1 MSNTILGKKLGMTQ
15 VFDQVGNAIPVTLVQ
30 AGPCIVLQVKTM
42 EKDGYNAI
50 QLGFD
55 DKKEKRTNKPEMG
68 HLARSGSTPKRH
80 IRETRV
86 DDPEN
91 YEPGQ
96 VITAGRFKNGDFID
110 ITGTSKGKGFA
121 GVMKRH
127 GFSGFKATHGTHESK
142 RGGGSLGPSADPARV
157 FKGKKM
163 PGQMGNE
170 NVTVQ
175 NLTVVDVREAQN
187 LIAIKGPVPG
197 AKNGL
202 LIINFAMKKP
212 IPDRPIQK
220 EEPAAVE
227 SPEPDDTLAAAED
240 TPPVEENTPAEKE
253 KQVQEEEQTPAEEQ
267 TTEESPAQ
275 EEDQA
280 SDENPAPETAEKV
293 PEEEK
298 PEEEPKEGKPE
309 EEEPKEESKEPKSE

>member
-15 VFDQVGNAIPVTLVQ
+15 IFDQVGNAIPVTLIQ
-30 AGPCIVLQVKTM
+30 AGPCTVLQVKSA

-55 DKKEKRTNKPEMG
+55 DKKEKKTNKPTMG
-68 HLARSGSTPKRH
+68 HFVKYGSNPKRY

-86 DDPEN
+86 TDPEI

-96 VITAGRFKNGDFID
+96 VITAGRFKIGDFID

-157 FKGKKM
+157 FRGKKM
-163 PGQMGNE
+163 PGHMGNE
-170 NVTVQ
+170 TVTVQ

-187 LIAIKGPVPG
+187 LIAVMGPVPG

-202 LIINFAMKKP
+202 LIINFAKKKP
-212 IPDRPIQK
+212 IPDRPIQM
-220 EEPAAVE
+220 EEPEAVE
-227 SPEPDDTLAAAED
+227 SQEPDDTPVTAED
-240 TPPVEENTPAEKE
+240 TQPVEENTQVEEKAQVE
-253 KQVQEEEQTPAEEQ
+253 EQVQEDEQIHTDKVF
-267 TTEESPAQ
+267 S

-280 SDENPAPETAEKV
+280 PEADQDTSGEED
-293 PEEEK
+293 EEEIL
-298 PEEEPKEGKPE
+298 E
-309 EEEPKEESKEPKSE
+309 KEPKSE

>member
-15 VFDQVGNAIPVTLVQ
+15 IFDQVGNAIPVTLIQ
-30 AGPCIVLQVKTM
+30 AGPCTVLQVKTT

-55 DKKEKRTNKPEMG
+55 DKKEKRTNRPEMG
-68 HLARSGSTPKRH
+68 HLARSGSSPKRH

-86 DDPEN
+86 DDPAP

-96 VITAGRFKNGDFID
+96 VITAGMFKNGDYID

-127 GFSGFKATHGTHESK
+127 GFAGFKATHGTHESK

-170 NVTVQ
+170 TVTIQ

-187 LIAIKGPVPG
+187 LIAVKGPVPG

-202 LIINFAMKKP
+202 LIINYATKKP
-212 IPDRPIQK
+212 VPGRPVHTEK
-220 EEPAAVE
+220 PEPVEPPEAEDTSAAVE
-227 SPEPDDTLAAAED
+227 E
-240 TPPVEENTPAEKE
+240 TPRL
-253 KQVQEEEQTPAEEQ
+253 
-267 TTEESPAQ
+267 
-275 EEDQA
+275 EEDNQA
-280 SDENPAPETAEKV
+280 GQEGQAQGEKRDQAERQPQSEGQP
-293 PEEEK
+293 PEEGPDQEVLSDASPDAEADTGASQK
-298 PEEEPKEGKPE
+298 ETPEGDAQGETKGE
-309 EEEPKEESKEPKSE
+309 

>member
-15 VFDQVGNAIPVTLVQ
+15 IFDQVGNAIPVTLIQ
-30 AGPCIVLQVKTM
+30 AGPCTVLQVKSV

-55 DKKEKRTNKPEMG
+55 DKKEKRTNKPDTG
-68 HLARSGSTPKRH
+68 HLARSGSSPKRH
-80 IRETRV
+80 IRESRV
-86 DDPEN
+86 DDSGI

-96 VITAGRFKNGDFID
+96 VITAGIFKSGDFID

-170 NVTVQ
+170 SVTVQ

-202 LIINFAMKKP
+202 LIISYATKKP
-212 IPDRPIQK
+212 IPDRPIQTEK
-220 EEPAAVE
+220 PDPVE
-227 SPEPDDTLAAAED
+227 SPEPDDTSTAVEDAPRLEEDTQTEEVQQAQEEQTQGEEQAPVEEQPAAESPAPEEAQASEGGQEPEAGED
-240 TPPVEENTPAEKE
+240 TPEE
-253 KQVQEEEQTPAEEQ
+253 V
-267 TTEESPAQ
+267 
-275 EEDQA
+275 
-280 SDENPAPETAEKV
+280 
-293 PEEEK
+293 K
-298 PEEEPKEGKPE
+298 PEEEPAEEPKEKT
-309 EEEPKEESKEPKSE
+309 EEEPKGE

>member
-15 VFDQVGNAIPVTLVQ
+15 IFDQVGNAIPVTLIQ
-30 AGPCIVLQVKTM
+30 AGPCTVLQVKST
-42 EKDGYNAI
+42 EEDGYNAV

-55 DKKEKRTNKPEMG
+55 DKKEKQTSKPHMG
-68 HLARSGSTPKRH
+68 HFAKYGSNPKRY

-86 DDPEN
+86 TDPGT

-96 VITAGRFKNGDFID
+96 IITAGTFKAGDFID

-157 FKGKKM
+157 FRGKKM

-170 NVTVQ
+170 TVTVQ

-187 LIAIKGPVPG
+187 LIAVKGPVPG

-202 LIINFAMKKP
+202 LIISFAKKKP
-212 IPDRPIQK
+212 IPDRPIQTEK
-220 EEPAAVE
+220 PEAVE
-227 SPEPDDTLAAAED
+227 AQDPDDTPVTVED
-240 TPPVEENTPAEKE
+240 TQPVEPIEENTQVEEKA
-253 KQVQEEEQTPAEEQ
+253 QEEEQTQTDEPSSEEGQ
-267 TTEESPAQ
+267 TSEADQ
-275 EEDQA
+275 EVSVA
-280 SDENPAPETAEKV
+280 
-293 PEEEK
+293 EK
-298 PEEEPKEGKPE
+298 PEEEPEEKPE
-309 EEEPKEESKEPKSE
+309 SE